1 MAPRWIGGEVRW
13 FLKNRIDAVVK
24 VDRERVILKVAPRWI
39 GGEVRWVLRTVIDDR
54 SGEGGS

>member
-1 MAPRWIGGEVRW
+1 MRWV
-13 FLKNRIDAVVK
+13 LKNSNRRSVVK

-39 GGEVRWVLRTVIDDR
+39 GGEVRWVLKTVIDDR